1 MSFYRKTQVSA
12 PRLKTDTSS
21 TNFARRLG
29 QFAQQ
34 AQDNAYQKRKLDE
47 EKRQFDTQQN
57 MRNEQLKQNQDQ
69 FEANINLDK
78 KQMQQDQDRYNAK
91 INASADMLRQSNPEI
106 AQQATQSYIQ
116 QQGGAPTVE
125 NRDRLNRRL
134 GSMAMMQTEKT
145 PPKLQTVETKDGVML
160 YDPTTGSVVKN
171 MGQPNS
177 GMNAYQQGMMQ
188 LRIQQEQRDKAKA
201 QRDQRMNQ
209 IKLGDM
215 WRETSQKIGNYDE
228 LNPQQQEYMKKQFFD
243 TGVAPQIKE
252 IDDGWF
258 SSKYVPEGYEQ
269 YTTQNDPEVQKQLN
283 QFEQIMSQLSK
294 SDDNHTTRE

>member
-57 MRNEQLKQNQDQ
+57 MKNEQLKQNQDQ
-69 FEANINLDK
+69 FKTNIDLK
-78 KQMQQDQDRYNAK
+78 QKQMQQDQDRYNAK
-91 INASADMLRQSNPEI
+91 INASADMLRQSNPEV

-116 QQGGAPTVE
+116 EQGGAPTVE

-134 GSMAMMQTEKT
+134 GSMAMMQTEQKR
-145 PPKLQTVETKDGVML
+145 PELQKAVTKRGVLL
-160 YDPTTGSVVKN
+160 YDPETGNVVRN

-188 LRIQQEQRDKAKA
+188 LRMQQEQRDRAKA
-201 QRDQRMNQ
+201 QQDQRMNQ

-215 WRETSQKIGNYDE
+215 WRETSEKIGNYDE

-243 TGVAPQIKE
+243 TGATPQIKE
-252 IDDGWF
+252 VDDGWF
-258 SSKYVPEGYEQ
+258 SSKYVPKGYEQ
-269 YTTQNDPEVQKQLN
+269 YTKQNDPEVQKQIN
-283 QFEQIMSQLSK
+283 QFEQIMSQLS
-294 SDDNHTTRE
+294 DDNHTTRE